1 MLGSDSETG
10 SGSQKV
16 MQQALCF
23 APKAIEKTVDTL
35 RTFTSLVQEYR
46 KQLTAEDSLEDKNL

>member
-16 MQQALCF
+16 MHQ